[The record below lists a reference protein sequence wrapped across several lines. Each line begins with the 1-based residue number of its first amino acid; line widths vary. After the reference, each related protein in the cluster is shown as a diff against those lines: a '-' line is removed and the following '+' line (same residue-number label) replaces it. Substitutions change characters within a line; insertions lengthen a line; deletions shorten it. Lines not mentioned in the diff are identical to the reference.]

1 MKVIRFT
8 IVIAVLLFGFTDVS
22 AQSRQEKKWETDVSM
37 SPMVSVSTLL
47 TDGKVVSAY
56 GAIRYSFTPH
66 FSMGLGIAPT
76 YFDLITDELFYVP
89 FQLSLRYSLTDD
101 KKVSSYL
108 VLDAGGSFLQ
118 VEPDPIFQARMA
130 MGIDINLSEINS
142 LFAELSLMY
151 ISEYIFWMPLSVGFR
166 F

>member
-37 SPMVSVSTLL
+37 SPMVSTQL

-66 FSMGLGIAPT
+66 FSMGLGIVPT
-76 YFDLITDELFYVP
+76 YFDLNTDELFYVP

-101 KKVSSYL
+101 KKVSPYL

-151 ISEYIFWMPLSVGFR
+151 FSEDILWMPLSVGFR